1 MEDGRNA
8 TTTTR
13 AGGADRRHRRRT
25 DARRTGTRSAP
36 TSAVSPRGR
45 SWTRRW
51 RSACGPPPRA
61 TSSLSAPARGAR
73 LPLSAGGRSRE
84 WRGTVKSTRRVVPS
98 GSQVDEGLARMALRG
113 SGADGASRAL
123 STQILNLNNVCTP
136 PGCGIATRAPRPN
149 ERAAFVSRELSLV
162 TSRAMMPRRRGGA
175 PPLPDDPRAREFKP
189 ARIESR
195 SDRRDRSLLS
205 ILAPRRDLTL
215 PPHPTAA
222 RQARYRAAE
231 ACSRPRSRRRRAR
244 RKRR

>member
-84 WRGTVKSTRRVVPS
+84 WRGTVKSTRRVPS
-98 GSQVDEGLARMALRG
+98 GSQVDEGLARMAL
-113 SGADGASRAL
+113 
-123 STQILNLNNVCTP
+123 
-136 PGCGIATRAPRPN
+136 
-149 ERAAFVSRELSLV
+149 
-162 TSRAMMPRRRGGA
+162 
-175 PPLPDDPRAREFKP
+175 P
-189 ARIESR
+189 ARCQLR
-195 SDRRDRSLLS
+195 F
-205 ILAPRRDLTL
+205 
-215 PPHPTAA
+215 
-222 RQARYRAAE
+222 
-231 ACSRPRSRRRRAR
+231 
-244 RKRR
+244 